1 MHARKKAVSIREVVQ
16 SSFQEF
22 FSRSSSAGITI
33 LVFTAIAM
41 FWINS
46 PFHESYTGLVHDAV
60 KVQFGAKTISFTFE
74 QFVNDGLMVLF
85 FLVVGL
91 EIKRELL
98 VGELSSLRKAL
109 LPLIGAVLGML
120 FPALIYVAFN
130 AGTDA
135 VHGWGVPVATDI
147 AFALGI
153 LALLGKRIPIGLK
166 VFLAALAIVDDLLA
180 VLVIAIFYTGTL
192 NLLWLLI
199 TLLITAVLYL
209 GNRLGVQTAK
219 YYAFFGVLL
228 WIAVLGSG
236 VHATIAGVLLA
247 MTIPARA
254 RLDASA
260 FLRRAKDL
268 LERIVLKAHEE
279 DEAEPVAQ
287 ADAIHALE
295 RSCEHSQ
302 SPLHRIE
309 HGLSRIV
316 SFGIMPVFA
325 LANAGVALDMS
336 VISKLTS
343 PISLG
348 VILGLFIGKQL
359 GVSLAVWLS
368 VKFNIAELPQ
378 NVNFTQI
385 YGVALL
391 CGVGFTMALFVSS
404 LAFASPTYHSI
415 SKLAILAGSV
425 LSAIAGTVVLRIAS
439 SRKAT
444 AAL

>member
-1 MHARKKAVSIREVVQ
+1 MHARRKVVSIREAVQ

-33 LVFTAIAM
+33 LGFTAIAM

-46 PFHESYTGLVHDAV
+46 PFLDSYQALVHDAV
-60 KVQFGAKTISFTFE
+60 TISTGVHSISFSFE

-91 EIKRELL
+91 EIKREML
-98 VGELSSLRKAL
+98 VGELSSWRKAL
-109 LPLIGAVLGML
+109 LPLAGAVFGMVV
-120 FPALIYVAFN
+120 PALIYVSFN
-130 AGTDA
+130 SDTDA
-135 VHGWGVPVATDI
+135 IRGWGVPVATDI

-180 VLVIAIFYTGTL
+180 VLIIAIFYTG
-192 NLLWLLI
+192 NLSAVWLLVS
-199 TLLITAVLYL
+199 LLITAVLYA
-209 GNRLGVQTAK
+209 GNRLGVQTVK
-219 YYAFFGVLL
+219 FYGFLGLLL
-228 WIAVLGSG
+228 WIAVIFSG

-254 RLDASA
+254 RLDAGS
-260 FLRRAKDL
+260 FLKRAKHL
-268 LERIVLKAHEE
+268 LEQIAQRAHE
-279 DEAEPVAQ
+279 DDDVEPVAQ

-295 RSCEHSQ
+295 HSCEQSQ

-316 SFGIMPVFA
+316 TFGIMPIFA
-325 LANAGVALDMS
+325 LANSGVILDMS
-336 VISKLTS
+336 VIAQLTS

-348 VILGLFIGKQL
+348 VIFGLFVGKQL
-359 GVSLAVWLS
+359 GVSLGVWLS
-368 VKFNIAELPQ
+368 TKLKFAELPK
-378 NVNFTQI
+378 NVSPFQI

-404 LAFASPTYHSI
+404 LAFESAAYHSV
-415 SKLAILAGSV
+415 SKLAILVGSAF
-425 LSAIAGTVVLRIAS
+425 SAITGIIVLRMVS
-439 SRKAT
+439 PLPKLSKQ
-444 AAL
+444 